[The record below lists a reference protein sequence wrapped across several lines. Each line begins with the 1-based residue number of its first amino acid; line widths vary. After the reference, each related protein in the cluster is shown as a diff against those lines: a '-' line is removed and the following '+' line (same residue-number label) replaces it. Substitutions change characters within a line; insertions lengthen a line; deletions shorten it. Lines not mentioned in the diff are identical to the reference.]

1 MQLVALLFFAIPTT
15 LGAVSANPQSEPSPS
30 PFITYSRSGGFL
42 GDTLSIQIEANGKY
56 VVHHKPAGDGKGS
69 KRTGTLSQ
77 ASLGELKTKVMAM
90 PVYQAPREDWFG
102 ADFYIYSVAL
112 GKDDKHCVWTDISSD
127 VPARVLGVAQAIE
140 KATQQRR
147 DHKPIEIL
155 DITLSVEESDP
166 PNLVISV
173 TGEAPT
179 DGWEA
184 YLNQHYYFVPPANG
198 MWEFDLVGI
207 APVAT
212 KPPKKTKVTTEF
224 RWMAYPAKDVKG
236 VIVNGADG
244 SAVKKRVQ

>member
-1 MQLVALLFFAIPTT
+1 MQLVTVLLFSMPTP
-15 LGAVSANPQSEPSPS
+15 LGAVSANPQSKSNPS
-30 PFITYSRSGGFL
+30 PFITYSRSGGLL

-56 VVHHKPAGDGKGS
+56 VVHYKPPGDDKGT

-77 ASLGELKTKVMAM
+77 ASIGKLKAQAMAM
-90 PVYQAPREDWFG
+90 PVYQAPRADWFG

-112 GKDDKHCVWTDISSD
+112 EKDEKHCVWTDISSD

-147 DHKPIEIL
+147 DHKPIKIL
-155 DITLSVEESDP
+155 DVTLSIEESDP
-166 PNLVISV
+166 PNLVVSV

-184 YLNQHYYFVPPANG
+184 HLNQHYYFRPPADG
-198 MWEFDLVGI
+198 MWGFDLVGI

-212 KPPKKTKVTTEF
+212 KPPKKMKITTKY

-244 SAVKKRVQ
+244 SVVKKRVP